1 MSGSSDQAAPA
12 QGPGWQRPAPG
23 GLVAAAGGAM
33 TLTSLFLP
41 WYALRL
47 SATNFASVSIFA
59 QIHVYGGDR
68 YFSCDPVKPVCR
80 ESLTTGALVA
90 GIWDW
95 RTMIALG
102 AAAIVLYVVIRAQ
115 SGTSPRR
122 WPDWQVLVALGS
134 VTAAVTVIAF
144 MVSPVSA
151 PVRASPLRLSS
162 SLAYGAAIGIAGAL
176 VALTGGLMLWWTER
190 GATERARLSVPIPQ
204 A

>member
-1 MSGSSDQAAPA
+1 MTGFDQASPV
-12 QGPGWQRPAPG
+12 QRPGWQRPAPG
-23 GLVAAAGGAM
+23 GLVAAAGGAV

-41 WYALRL
+41 WYTLRL

-59 QIHVYGGDR
+59 QIHVHGGAR
-68 YFSCDPVKPVCR
+68 SCDPIKPMCR
-80 ESLTTGALVA
+80 ESLNAGALVA

-95 RTMIALG
+95 RTLIALG
-102 AAAIVLYVVIRAQ
+102 AAAVVLYVVIRAQ
-115 SGTSPRR
+115 SGTGPRQ
-122 WPDWQVLVALGS
+122 WPDWQVLVALGGG
-134 VTAAVTVIAF
+134 TAVVTVIAF
-144 MVSPVSA
+144 VVSPVSA
-151 PVRASPLRLSS
+151 PVSASPLRLSS